1 MLWVCNVWVYIYI
14 YSSHVAYVG
23 GSRFLHFQTEAYFL
37 STLQMRK
44 MGSKVH
50 CTVSPWR

>member
-1 MLWVCNVWVYIYI
+1 MLWVCNVWLYIY
-14 YSSHVAYVG
+14 HVAYVG
-23 GSRFLHFQTEAYFL
+23 GSRLLHFQTEAYFL

-50 CTVSPWR
+50 CVTMEMTAVT